1 MRELLCSFN
10 ANSWNLVLHSVKM
23 FYTEVEPCHNNGE
36 VGGWAF
42 AQYPLDTK
50 RKGNL
55 QVTAP
60 DPGQFLPT
68 APAPSTARASSP
80 DDAAA
85 DVTTAIPTSAHTE
98 GKICQRVL
106 VLISCQNYHQQEKK
120 SDKPEKSFP

>member
-1 MRELLCSFN
+1 
-10 ANSWNLVLHSVKM
+10 LVLHSVKR

-36 VGGWAF
+36 VGQWAF

-60 DPGQFLPT
+60 GPGQFLPT

-85 DVTTAIPTSAHTE
+85 DVTTAIPTPAHTE
-98 GKICQRVL
+98 RKICQCVL
-106 VLISCQNYHQQEKK
+106 VLISCQNYHQQEKQ
-120 SDKPEKSFP
+120 SDKAEKSFP